1 MANPSILVEI
11 GAKINQF
18 LTDLND
24 AESALQKFATKS
36 IAIGAGLTAAVT
48 LPIIALGNATL
59 KAASDAQETASK
71 FGVVFRDIQ
80 GSAEESFKILRN
92 EYGLSTTAAKGL
104 LAGTG
109 DLLTGFG
116 FSQKAALDL
125 STEVAKLGTDL
136 ASFGNFA
143 GGAEGATKALT
154 SALLGEREAV
164 KALGIVI
171 LEEDVQKQVAI
182 NTAKGLTFETERQA
196 KAYATLDIALAQS
209 KNAIGDAGKT
219 MGEFANQ
226 QRIANGRIQELSE
239 SLGTIFL
246 PLANKIVGVVVKI
259 AEFLNSLSDTT
270 KTVIVVIAGLAA
282 AVGPVLLGIGTFIK
296 VLPILITGLGALKTA
311 ITGPIGLALIA
322 TTALIAG
329 FSLLVQNTRLS
340 EEALKKQSEALN
352 IFKTAAEKVVEAN
365 NLITQGNIDFATAI
379 DTVREKIKEG
389 IKAKIEDIKV
399 TLLQAKAAN
408 ELAVAE
414 ARKQTFLDKLETVF
428 LPGLLSQQRR
438 VNQIQKEGS
447 EETSALTKELNKLTL
462 GYLTLGN
469 AIDGNKI
476 IDGLGLIGG
485 LTEKIN
491 LLNEA
496 RNLAKDQEEIN
507 LIDSKISK
515 LEKQLALID
524 AISKRANS
532 DISPALG
539 VLAPRDSPFAGGTP
553 FRDSED
559 SEFAA
564 NQGIINILPSI
575 EAAKIAGKKAMD
587 AYFAEVK
594 AYADQF
600 SGELQQVL
608 ENGITNTFI
617 NLGASIGEAI
627 ATGANVLQAVGQSLL
642 RSLGNFLGELG
653 QMMIAY
659 GTMAIVK
666 AKLDASLLV
675 PGAGFVTGPLAIAA
689 GLALVAL
696 SSGIGA
702 KASGKGGGGGG
713 GGSGGGSVGSGVS
726 SQTFGGSGFSSNA
739 MNLNGEFTVRGTD
752 LVYVLNRVQ
761 DKNAKG

>member
-1 MANPSILVEI
+1 MANPKIEVEV
-11 GAKINQF
+11 GAKVNRF
-18 LTDLND
+18 LSDLND
-24 AESALQKFATKS
+24 AESALQKFGTNAIK
-36 IAIGAGLTAAVT
+36 IGAGLTAAVT
-48 LPIIALGNATL
+48 LPIIALGNASL
-59 KAASDAQETASK
+59 KAASDADETAAK

-92 EYGLSTTAAKGL
+92 EYGLSATAAKQL
-104 LAGTG
+104 LSDTG

-125 STEVAKLGTDL
+125 ATQVGKLGVDL
-136 ASFGNFA
+136 ASFTNFS
-143 GGAEGATKALT
+143 GGAEGATQALT
-154 SALLGEREAV
+154 KALLGERDSV
-164 KALGIVI
+164 KALGISI
-171 LEEDVQKQVAI
+171 LEEDVKKQVAI

-196 KAYATLDIALAQS
+196 KAYATLDLALAQS
-209 KNAIGDAGKT
+209 KNAIGDFSRTSEG
-219 MGEFANQ
+219 FANQ

-246 PLANKIVGVVVKI
+246 PLATKIIGVVVKI
-259 AEFLNSLSDTT
+259 AEYLNSLSDTT
-270 KTVIVVIAGLAA
+270 KTVIVVLAGLAA

-311 ITGPIGLALIA
+311 IIAATGPFGLIAIAVAAAIPLLFELNTELNKTKNIKADVAQQLLTDKIEQTNLALA
-322 TTALIAG
+322 DQL
-329 FSLLVQNTRLS
+329 TRIKEIYPELS
-340 EEALKKQSEALN
+340 EEARIRKVLK
-352 IFKTAAEKVVEAN
+352 
-365 NLITQGNIDFATAI
+365 
-379 DTVREKIKEG
+379 
-389 IKAKIEDIKV
+389 
-399 TLLQAKAAN
+399 N
-408 ELAVAE
+408 EL
-414 ARKQTFLDKLETVF
+414 
-428 LPGLLSQQRR
+428 
-438 VNQIQKEGS
+438 EG
-447 EETSALTKELNKLTL
+447 LNKLGDTSSES
-462 GYLTLGN
+462 YKAQKN
-469 AIDGNKI
+469 AILDW
-476 IDGLGLIGG
+476 GLAAIEAAKNAGKLGTSIGLIGDI
-485 LTEKIN
+485 TEQLKA
-491 LLNEA
+491 LNES
-496 RNLAKDQEEIN
+496 RDFAKDQQEIN

-515 LEKQLALID
+515 LEKQLDLID

-532 DISPALG
+532 DIKPPVEIRLP
-539 VLAPRDSPFAGGTP
+539 PRPSPFAGGTP
-553 FRDSED
+553 FRDSND
-559 SEFAA
+559 SEFAS

-575 EAAKIAGKKAMD
+575 EAAKIAGKIAMD

-702 KASGKGGGGGG
+702 KASGRGGGGGG
-713 GGSGGGSVGSGVS
+713 NSVGSGVS
-726 SQTFGGSGFSSNA
+726 GQSFTGGGVGG
-739 MNLNGEFTVRGTD
+739 LGGGTRELTGELVVRGND
-752 LVYVLNRVQ
+752 LVYVLGQSMN
-761 DKNAKG
+761 KITKG